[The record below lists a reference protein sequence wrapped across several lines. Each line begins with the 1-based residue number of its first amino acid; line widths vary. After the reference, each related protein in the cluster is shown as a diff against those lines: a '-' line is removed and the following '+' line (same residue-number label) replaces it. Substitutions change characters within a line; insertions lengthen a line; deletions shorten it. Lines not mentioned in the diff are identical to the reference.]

1 MPMQPLSTWE
11 NVLLG
16 ALALLV
22 IFLMKPGI
30 KAALKRSK
38 TAKADWSGLL
48 IPLALV
54 VLFVMVLI
62 AMVKP

>member
-1 MPMQPLSTWE
+1 MQPLSTWE

-22 IFLMKPGI
+22 IFWMKPGI
-30 KAALKRSK
+30 KASIEKSK
-38 TAKADWSGLL
+38 TAQADWPGAL

-54 VLFVMVLI
+54 VVFVLVLI

>member
-1 MPMQPLSTWE
+1 MESLSTWE

-22 IFLMKPGI
+22 IFWMKPGI
-30 KAALKRSK
+30 KASLEKSK
-38 TAKADWSGLL
+38 TAKADWPGLL

-54 VLFVMVLI
+54 VLFVLFLI
-62 AMVKP
+62 AMVRP

>member
-1 MPMQPLSTWE
+1 MESLSTWE

-22 IFLMKPGI
+22 IFWLGPGI
-30 KAALKRSK
+30 KPALEKSKAAQS
-38 TAKADWSGLL
+38 DWPGLL

-54 VLFVMVLI
+54 VLFVLFLI
-62 AMVKP
+62 SMVKPG

>member
-1 MPMQPLSTWE
+1 MQPLSTWE

-22 IFLMKPGI
+22 IFWMKPGI
-30 KAALKRSK
+30 KAALAKSK
-38 TAKADWSGLL
+38 AAPSDWPAVLM
-48 IPLALV
+48 PLALV
-54 VLFVMVLI
+54 VVFVLILI

>member
-1 MPMQPLSTWE
+1 MESLSTWE

-16 ALALLV
+16 ALALLM
-22 IFLMKPGI
+22 IFWMKPGI
-30 KAALKRSK
+30 KAALEKSK
-38 TAKADWSGLL
+38 TAKADWPGLL

-54 VLFVMVLI
+54 VLFVLFLI

>member
-1 MPMQPLSTWE
+1 MEHLSTWE

-16 ALALLV
+16 VLALLA
-22 IFLMKPGI
+22 IFWMKPGI
-30 KAALKRSK
+30 TAALARSK
-38 TAKADWSGLL
+38 TAKSDWPGLL

-54 VLFVMVLI
+54 VLFVLFLV